1 MQTTPTHGNSHT
13 PPSLHHQARSKLP
26 PHVLQVLNAL
36 PPDTHPMT
44 QLCAAVLALQPASKF
59 AAAYQSGI
67 HKSKYWEP
75 FYEDTLD
82 LVAKLPEVWY

>member
-1 MQTTPTHGNSHT
+1 MP
-13 PPSLHHQARSKLP
+13 A
-26 PHVLQVLNAL
+26 
-36 PPDTHPMT
+36 DTHPMT
-44 QLCAAVLALQPASKF
+44 QLCAAVLTLQPASKF

-82 LVAKLPEVWY
+82 LVAKLPEVCGATPHCCHCTPWHQMFVQMCWWI